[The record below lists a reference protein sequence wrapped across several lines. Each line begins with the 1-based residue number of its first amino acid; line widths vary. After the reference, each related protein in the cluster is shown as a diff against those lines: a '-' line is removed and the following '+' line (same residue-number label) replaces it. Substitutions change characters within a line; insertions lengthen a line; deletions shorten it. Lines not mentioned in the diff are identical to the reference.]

1 MVVVPDQALVLVVL
15 VVERE
20 PGLEQALVLEQEQ
33 VQVLEKGMDQEREK
47 AQGMAQ
53 EKGMAQG
60 MGQEQEPAL
69 DCRRHRCGQSEWQHQ
84 SPPR

>member
-1 MVVVPDQALVLVVL
+1 MVAVPDQALVQVVVVREQELVA
-15 VVERE
+15 RE
-20 PGLEQALVLEQEQ
+20 PGLEQALVPEPVPGQ
-33 VQVLEKGMDQEREK
+33 EKGKDREK
-47 AQGMAQ
+47 GKAQ

-60 MGQEQEPAL
+60 MGQEPAL